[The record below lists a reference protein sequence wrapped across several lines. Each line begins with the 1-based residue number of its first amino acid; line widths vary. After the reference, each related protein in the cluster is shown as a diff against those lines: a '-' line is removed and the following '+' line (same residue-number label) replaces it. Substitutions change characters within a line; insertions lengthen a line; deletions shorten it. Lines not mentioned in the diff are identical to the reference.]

1 MKSPQFLPTPLSRLS
16 PIPAKL
22 PPLSRL
28 WSWAFSWAG
37 QNHPEEFARF
47 LGGGVLGFVG
57 GLFTEP
63 PGQQPRLTPAEYQA
77 ALDACL
83 ASATTLAEYYTCA
96 DAVDRRAFGP

>member
-1 MKSPQFLPTPLSRLS
+1 MQSSEVPAILAKATPIVAIVVLGILLGWAKSL
-16 PIPAKL
+16 
-22 PPLSRL
+22 
-28 WSWAFSWAG
+28 
-37 QNHPEEFARF
+37 PEEFARF